1 MDRAPDQNDPQRKD
15 ARDRRAAA
23 RAARDEVAE
32 ILATAL
38 WSLICAGK
46 GPRSDRVARRG
57 ARASQP
63 IETTGV

>member
-1 MDRAPDQNDPQRKD
+1 MDRGHDQQDPRRQD

-23 RAARDEVAE
+23 RAARDEAAE
-32 ILATAL
+32 ILAGAL

-46 GPRSDRVARRG
+46 GPRRSRPIPRDGAAR
-57 ARASQP
+57 QP